1 MDRSFR
7 QRPAV
12 DRETRMR
19 QLFATFFKI
28 GLFTFGGGYAMI
40 PMMESEVVERKRW
53 MSREEFL
60 DLVAMAQS
68 CPGVFAVNISV
79 YTGYKLR
86 RVGGAIAA
94 CAGAVVPSFVIIL
107 LIAMFFHQF
116 EDNPIVAALFRGL
129 RPAVVALIA
138 VPVFTM
144 AKTAKIMVSNCWIPI
159 VAALLI
165 WMLGVSPILII
176 LVAGIGG
183 FVYGQY
189 IRPTE

>member
-1 MDRSFR
+1 
-7 QRPAV
+7 
-12 DRETRMR
+12 MR

-53 MSREEFL
+53 MSREEFI

-116 EDNPIVAALFRGL
+116 EDNLIVAALFRGL

>member
-1 MDRSFR
+1 MGRGFR
-7 QRPAV
+7 QRTAV
-12 DRETRMR
+12 DRETPMR